1 MKEAALIRTELQS
14 YFLRPLLYHEAL
26 HLVQSVTVMGGRGE
40 GILSSLSSI
49 LECMYYVVCD
59 ENVFSCF

>member
-14 YFLRPLLYHEAL
+14 YFLRPLLNHEAL

-40 GILSSLSSI
+40 GMNITIFSFNI
-49 LECMYYVVCD
+49 G
-59 ENVFSCF
+59 VFVLCTVR